1 MSNEATKISRRS
13 VLKAGVAAG
22 AGVAMPG
29 IGNLLAADL
38 ACEDVLCRAIPSTGE
53 ALPVIGV
60 GTNRFGQAGVAT
72 VKEVITSMYEAGGRV
87 IDTAAQYGDSEAV
100 IGQALSEL
108 GLQEEMFVA
117 TKFNI
122 PGASFRGPAREP
134 RPGELTAAESF
145 ERSLDSLQMDSV
157 DVLFAHFPSSVEP
170 SMPMMLELKEQGRV
184 KYIGITSVQRSQ
196 HPQIMEYMREYPID
210 FLQIDYSLGN
220 RDAATDVLPLA
231 QERDIAVMAAVPF
244 GGRRSSLFSD
254 IGNNRVP
261 DWAADFGATTW
272 GQFFLKYV
280 AAHPAMTCV
289 IPGTTDVEH
298 MRDNQ
303 EAAKGSLPDEATRL
317 RMEQFWDSI
326 A

>member
-1 MSNEATKISRRS
+1 MSNEATKVSRRS
-13 VLKAGVAAG
+13 VLKAGAAG
-22 AGVAMPG
+22 AGLAIPG

-38 ACEDVLCRAIPSTGE
+38 SCGDVLCRPIPSTGE
-53 ALPVIGV
+53 TLPVIGV
-60 GTNRFGQAGVAT
+60 GTNRFGQAGVSA
-72 VKEVITSMYEAGGRV
+72 VKDVLTTMYEAGGRV

-108 GLQEEMFVA
+108 GLQDEMFVA

-122 PGASFRGPAREP
+122 AGASFRGPAREP
-134 RPGELTAAESF
+134 RPGEITAAESF
-145 ERSLDSLQMDSV
+145 ERSLDRLQMDSV
-157 DVLFAHFPSSVEP
+157 DVLFAHFPVSVEP
-170 SMPMMLELKEQGRV
+170 TMPMMLELKEQGRA

-196 HPQIMEYMREYPID
+196 YPQIMEYMREYPID
-210 FLQIDYSLGN
+210 FLQIDYSIGN

-244 GGRRSSLFSD
+244 GGRRSSLFSE
-254 IGNNRVP
+254 IGNNSVP
-261 DWAADFGATTW
+261 GWAADFGATSW

-280 AAHPAMTCV
+280 VSHPAMTCV
-289 IPGTTDVEH
+289 IPGTTDVKH
-298 MRDNQ
+298 MKDNQ
-303 EAAKGSLPDEATRL
+303 AAGQGSLPDDAARL